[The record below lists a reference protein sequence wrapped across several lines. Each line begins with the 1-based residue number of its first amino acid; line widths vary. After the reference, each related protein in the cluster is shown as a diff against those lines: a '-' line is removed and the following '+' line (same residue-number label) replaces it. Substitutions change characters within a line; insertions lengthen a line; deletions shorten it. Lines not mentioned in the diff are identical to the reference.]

1 MSSSKTRRIF
11 LTFDVEDFINEPST
25 KALHAILLLLA
36 KYKLKA
42 LFFITGQIAEELAS
56 CAEILELLRGHQIGY
71 HSSSHSVRPTIFE
84 YTDVEDYEEARS
96 VSLKRECSH
105 IDPLTG
111 EIQGEGGIRV
121 LRSLF
126 RNDVVEAFRAPDYCW
141 TPPHL
146 EALRDLGIKYDFS
159 SQMSKEPAD
168 FRGITFYPY
177 PICHNWTGNYLFR
190 DLLLS
195 LLKRKTT
202 VVNFHDWYFV
212 DAQPWNYFYSNGN
225 PEKLRRVEARKQE
238 ETSRM
243 FLAFDLFLRI
253 LKVVQDL
260 NLARITP
267 ELERSLT
274 SLNIEQLD
282 PKKVC
287 MAMARWYKDNYGYLP
302 TNLCQHFERFF
313 SDS

>member
-1 MSSSKTRRIF
+1 MSSSKTHKIF
-11 LTFDVEDFINEPST
+11 LTFDVEDFINERSA
-25 KALHAILLLLA
+25 KALHAVLLLLA
-36 KYKLKA
+36 KYKLRA

-56 CAEILELLRGHQIGY
+56 YAEILELLRGHQIGY
-71 HSSSHSVRPTIFE
+71 HSSSHSVRPTILE
-84 YTDVEDYEEARS
+84 YTDVEDYEEAKS
-96 VSLKRECSH
+96 ISLKRECSH

-111 EIQGEGGIRV
+111 EIQGEGGIHV
-121 LRSLF
+121 MRSLF
-126 RNDVVEAFRAPDYCW
+126 RNGVVEAFRAPDYCW

-159 SQMSKEPAD
+159 SQMSKEPVD

-190 DLLLS
+190 DLLFS
-195 LLKRKTT
+195 LLKRKTI

-225 PEKLRRVEARKQE
+225 PEKLHQVEARKQD
-238 ETSRM
+238 ETRRM
-243 FLAFDLFLRI
+243 FLAFELFLKI

-267 ELERSLT
+267 KLERSLT
-274 SLNIEQLD
+274 SLNTEQID
-282 PKKVC
+282 PKKAC
-287 MAMARWYKDNYGYLP
+287 MTMARWHKDNYGYFP
-302 TNLCQHFERFF
+302 ANLGQHFERFF
-313 SDS
+313 SES